1 MTKELIVKKI
11 TTAASELFV
20 PRNGIYLLNHSV
32 GCMPCSTRS
41 CVEHSFFEAWQQ
53 GDPDA
58 WSRWMPVFDDFKSA
72 LARLF
77 NAFASDFCPQVNISS
92 GLSKVIHSLPRRKG
106 KRFIVLSEND
116 FPSTGF
122 VIQQAHRNGYEIR
135 WLAEAAD
142 LLSLDTWAQVLTED
156 VQCVLI
162 SHVHYNTSTRTPVQ
176 AIVELARQRQIF
188 SLVDIA
194 QSSGVVPIDLIQWQ
208 ADVVLGS
215 CVKWL
220 CGGPGA
226 GFLWINPLVV
236 EQFEPVDAG
245 WFSHKTPFEF
255 DIKHFQYADDA
266 SRFWGGTPSVVPF
279 AIAANSI
286 NTIADIGVEQIA
298 AHNRRLTR
306 KIIDAMDP
314 ATLQTP
320 EADLQRGGTLVLK
333 LAHQQEIENRLSNA
347 AVRFDARAL
356 GIRLSPHIYNSD
368 SEIEQV
374 IDCLRLP

>member
-1 MTKELIVKKI
+1 
-11 TTAASELFV
+11 
-20 PRNGIYLLNHSV
+20 
-32 GCMPCSTRS
+32 
-41 CVEHSFFEAWQQ
+41 
-53 GDPDA
+53 
-58 WSRWMPVFDDFKSA
+58 
-72 LARLF
+72 
-77 NAFASDFCPQVNISS
+77 
-92 GLSKVIHSLPRRKG
+92 
-106 KRFIVLSEND
+106 
-116 FPSTGF
+116 
-122 VIQQAHRNGYEIR
+122 
-135 WLAEAAD
+135 
-142 LLSLDTWAQVLTED
+142 
-156 VQCVLI
+156 VLI

-333 LAHQQEIENRLSNA
+333 LAHQQEIESRLSNA